1 MPLKG
6 HARNMV
12 SAYARFLG
20 LDSEELT
27 KQFRREYHDFEEGI
41 TRYHTPA
48 RSQGRAGNAEPNG
61 YSSGL
66 YGGARQDFSQ
76 GAKSMWDKPIPSS
89 ELNRG
94 YDSRSTSAQRMASAA
109 SRRSVVDGSTRRNA
123 VDASPRSR
131 SNSSYSAQGAPRPSL
146 PMRLFGGLL
155 RNPVV
160 VIVGLIVLLV
170 ALFVVWALAANSCK
184 QQENEIIPLANIGSV
199 VTEENPAG
207 DDGSL
212 LLNGGGD
219 TADANTGSFELAIE
233 PAPGTAPWTEVTVDG
248 ESVCAEIL
256 SGRKTW
262 TVTDSCTVMTGQPA
276 NLRVTRN
283 GEAVNLIIDTS
294 AGTGSLELKVIKPE
308 GQP

>member
-27 KQFRREYHDFEEGI
+27 KQFLREYHDFEDGV
-41 TRYHTPA
+41 TRYQPAA
-48 RSQGRAGNAEPNG
+48 RSQSRAGAGESSD
-61 YSSGL
+61 YSPGL
-66 YGGARQDFSQ
+66 YGDARQDMSQ
-76 GAKSMWDKPIPSS
+76 GAKSMWNKPIPNS

-123 VDASPRSR
+123 VDASPRRR
-131 SNSSYSAQGAPRPSL
+131 SSSSYSAQGAPRPSL

-170 ALFVVWALAANSCK
+170 ALFVVWAMAANTCK
-184 QQENEIIPLANIGSV
+184 QQENEIVPLTSIGTV
-199 VTEENPAG
+199 VNEDTPAD
-207 DDGSL
+207 DDGSK
-212 LLNGGGD
+212 LLNGTGTSD
-219 TADANTGSFELAIE
+219 ADTGSFELAIE

-248 ESVCAEIL
+248 QSVCAEIL

-262 TVTDSCTVMTGQPA
+262 TVTDSCTVTTGQPA

-283 GEAVNLIIDTS
+283 GEPVDLVIDTS
-294 AGTGSLELKVIKPE
+294 LGTGSVELRATKPE
-308 GQP
+308 GQT